1 MNQRTGRIN
10 DTQDPVPNSSVRV
23 TLAAIVV
30 LAGFAAALLA
40 FELIFTRVGIGPML
54 TDGALTAAQA
64 KSIDIVLDLSKLFMT
79 WAIALIGGIAFFMK
93 LNVEKGIPLRRLDLI
108 LAFAIILL
116 SVLSVYFGHLAL
128 DSVAHVLAVAQ
139 SPLSNDAVRL
149 SRVCQYITALLALG
163 LFGVHVVQFYWPRS
177 VR

>member
-1 MNQRTGRIN
+1 MS
-10 DTQDPVPNSSVRV
+10 DTPGSVPSSSATVMLV
-23 TLAAIVV
+23 AIIVLAA
-30 LAGFAAALLA
+30 LAAALVV
-40 FELIFTRVGIGPML
+40 FELIFARVGIGPML
-54 TDGALTAAQA
+54 VGGSLTAAQA
-64 KSIDIVLDLSKLFMT
+64 KSIDIVLDLSRLFMT
-79 WAIALIGGIAFFMK
+79 WTIALIGGIAFFLK

-128 DSVAHVLAVAQ
+128 DSVAHVLAVSQ
-139 SPLSNDAVRL
+139 SPLSSDVVRL
-149 SRVCQYITALLALG
+149 SRVCQYMTALLAFG